1 MKTNIKLYYSKDKAD
16 PKKIFNLKVLL
27 KKSALKIDVMA
38 WTAAPE
44 EESKAVSY
52 LLLTFMNQLM
62 KQQKTVEDLSIPVLT
77 WENPD
82 SSREIRIG
90 YEEII
95 KEL

>member
-1 MKTNIKLYYSKDKAD
+1 MKTNIKLYYSRDKAD

-27 KKSALKIDVMA
+27 KKSALKVDVMA
-38 WTAAPE
+38 WTCAPQE
-44 EESKAVSY
+44 EVQAVNY
-52 LLLTFMNQLM
+52 LLLTYMSQLI
-62 KQQKTVEDLSIPVLT
+62 KQQVTIEDLSVPILT
-77 WENPD
+77 WDNPD